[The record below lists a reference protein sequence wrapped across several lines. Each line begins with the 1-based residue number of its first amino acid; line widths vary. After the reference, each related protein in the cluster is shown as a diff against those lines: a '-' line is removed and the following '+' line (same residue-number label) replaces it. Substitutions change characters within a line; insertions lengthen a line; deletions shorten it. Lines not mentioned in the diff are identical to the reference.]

1 MVCKIVKIVL
11 LKHICTDIMLY
22 DLFAKS
28 GLTLVTLTGNDCNNM
43 LKHNKILHGL
53 DMVKTG
59 LVFKPRN

>member
-1 MVCKIVKIVL
+1 
-11 LKHICTDIMLY
+11 MLY
-22 DLFAKS
+22 DLLAKS